1 MSPTDEIRQWRSL
14 GRDITETKYSIHHCL
29 HYFRLIECVLVCVQS
44 YYVFDSKGLWAENEY
59 FVIIYS
65 ISSRPGKQEH
75 KGVLDAA
82 LFHTMN
88 VTSGC

>member
-1 MSPTDEIRQWRSL
+1 MFE
-14 GRDITETKYSIHHCL
+14 
-29 HYFRLIECVLVCVQS
+29 
-44 YYVFDSKGLWAENEY
+44 SKGLWAENEY